1 MNGFI
6 CKFLRFTVLD
16 SDGIFVQLLEY
27 INPIKLRL
35 RSRSL
40 NYPSNFFIY
49 IMWLFSHI
57 QNINNVQ
64 KIKKWPFK
72 KDVFLFTVGW
82 SKKLKFLILQM
93 YFLTHGV
100 KKIMLKETLLK
111 KKNFYKFRR

>member
-1 MNGFI
+1 
-6 CKFLRFTVLD
+6 
-16 SDGIFVQLLEY
+16 
-27 INPIKLRL
+27 
-35 RSRSL
+35 
-40 NYPSNFFIY
+40 
-49 IMWLFSHI
+49 MWLFSHI